1 MIWAFNTFLAEP
13 LYNLLIGIYAI
24 VPGQDI
30 GIAIIILTI
39 IIKIIFWP
47 LAAKAIKGQ
56 QALQKLQPKL
66 KELKEKHKDDKEAQ
80 SKAMMKLYAD
90 EKVSPLSSCLPLLI
104 QLPIILALYRV
115 FLHGLNGDAVYRLYS
130 FVPDPGSISPLFFGV
145 VDLSNPNIFLA
156 IGAGIFQFFQAKMMN
171 LRKPPKEVEGSK
183 GAKDEAM
190 MTSMN
195 RSMVYFMPIITVV
208 IGASLPGGLTLYWM
222 IVNIFSVAQQYI
234 FFKKI
239 KQEEAEPSEPTAE
252 PAS

>member
-13 LYNLLIGIYAI
+13 IYNLLIGIYAV

-30 GIAIIILTI
+30 GIAIILLTI
-39 IIKIIFWP
+39 IIKLILWP
-47 LAAKAIKGQ
+47 LAAKSIKGQ

-66 KELKEKHKDDKEAQ
+66 AEIKEQYKDDKEGQ

-90 EKVSPLSSCLPLLI
+90 EKVSPLSSCLPLLV

-115 FLHGLNGDAVYRLYS
+115 FLHGLNDDATYRLYS
-130 FVPDPGSISPLFFGV
+130 FIPDPDIISPLFFGV

-171 LRKPPKEVEGSK
+171 LRKPPKEVAGSK

-190 MTSMN
+190 LSSMN

-222 IVNIFSVAQQYI
+222 VVNIISVIQQYI
-234 FFKKI
+234 FFRKI
-239 KQEEAEPSEPTAE
+239 KQEEANTTDTKEPSV
-252 PAS
+252 S